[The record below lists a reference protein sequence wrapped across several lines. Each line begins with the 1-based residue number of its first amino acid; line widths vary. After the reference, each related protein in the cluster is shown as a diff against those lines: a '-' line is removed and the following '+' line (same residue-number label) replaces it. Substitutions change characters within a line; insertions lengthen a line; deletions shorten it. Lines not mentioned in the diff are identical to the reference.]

1 MPISQIPLRIAQIS
15 DIHFG
20 GGLSLPTETMD
31 RVAEDVRRMEPDVV
45 AVVGDLT
52 TTGYEWEYEEAAAW
66 LAGLE
71 FPQIVIPGNHDGRNV
86 GQVHF
91 RRFFGD
97 PFSRFRAAFDPER
110 AERLRAGGF
119 TIVALDSSE
128 PDLDEGRVGE
138 ERYSWIRDQLDEP
151 DDIKIVAVHH
161 HLISIP
167 GTGRERNIVHDAG
180 DLLLTLTRMDVDLIL
195 SGHKHVPFF
204 WGLNGMLLCNSG
216 TAGTRRVRG
225 RTPPSWNE
233 VHVDATTIK
242 VFLHYL
248 DGRRDLA
255 VIFSRKTR
263 ALTREA
269 FYVTEDFLRSNLGF
283 ATAGPDT

>member
-1 MPISQIPLRIAQIS
+1 MTISRIPLCIAQVS
-15 DIHFG
+15 DVHFG
-20 GGLSLPTETMD
+20 GALSLPAETME
-31 RVAEDVRRMEPDVV
+31 RVAEDIRRTGPDVV
-45 AVVGDLT
+45 VVAGDLT
-52 TTGYEWEYEEAAAW
+52 YTGYEWEYEEAAEW
-66 LAGLE
+66 LSTID

-86 GQVHF
+86 GRVHF
-91 RRFFGD
+91 RRLFGE
-97 PFSRFRAAFDPER
+97 PFSRFRAAFDEER
-110 AERLRAGGF
+110 SERLRASGF
-119 TIVALDSSE
+119 SIVALDSSE

-138 ERYSWIRDQLDEP
+138 ERYPWIRDGLSEP

-161 HLISIP
+161 HLISVP
-167 GTGRERNIVHDAG
+167 GTGRERNTLHDAG

-204 WGLNGMLLCNSG
+204 WGLNGMLLCSSG
-216 TAGTRRVRG
+216 TAGTRRLRAS
-225 RTPPSWNE
+225 TPPSWNE

-248 DGRRDLA
+248 DGTRELA

-269 FYVTEDFLRSNLGF
+269 FYVTDDFLRRNQVP
-283 ATAGPDT
+283 AV

>member
-1 MPISQIPLRIAQIS
+1 MTISRIPLRIAQVS
-15 DIHFG
+15 DVHFG
-20 GGLSLPTETMD
+20 GALSLPAETMA
-31 RVAEDVRRMEPDVV
+31 RVAEDIRGIDPDVV
-45 AVVGDLT
+45 VVAGDLT
-52 TTGYEWEYEEAAAW
+52 YTGYEWEYEEAAAW
-66 LAGLE
+66 LQTIE

-86 GQVHF
+86 GRVHF
-91 RRFFGD
+91 RRLFGE
-97 PFSRFRAAFDPER
+97 PFSHYRAAFDAER
-110 AERLRAGGF
+110 VERLRATGF
-119 TIVALDSSE
+119 SIVALDSSE

-138 ERYSWIRDQLDEP
+138 ERYPWIRDGLDEP

-161 HLISIP
+161 HLISVP

-204 WGLNGMLLCNSG
+204 WGLNGMLLCSSG
-216 TAGTRRVRG
+216 TAGTRRLRG

-248 DGRRDLA
+248 DGTRELA

-269 FYVTEDFLRSNLGF
+269 FYVTGEFLSRNQVLAF
-283 ATAGPDT
+283 

>member
-1 MPISQIPLRIAQIS
+1 MTISRIPLCIAQVS

-20 GGLSLPTETMD
+20 GALSLPGETME
-31 RVAEDVRRMEPDVV
+31 RVAEDIRRTNPDVV
-45 AVVGDLT
+45 VVAGDLT
-52 TTGYEWEYEEAAAW
+52 YTGYEWEYEEAAAW
-66 LAGLE
+66 LSAID

-86 GQVHF
+86 GRVHF
-91 RRFFGD
+91 RRLFGE
-97 PFSRFRAAFDPER
+97 PFSRFRAAFDEER
-110 AERLRAGGF
+110 AERLRASGF
-119 TIVALDSSE
+119 SIVALDSSE

-138 ERYSWIRDQLDEP
+138 ERYPWIRDGLSEP

-161 HLISIP
+161 HLISVP

-195 SGHKHVPFF
+195 CGHKHVPFF
-204 WGLNGMLLCNSG
+204 WGLNGMLLCSSG
-216 TAGTRRVRG
+216 TAGTRRLRG

-242 VFLHYL
+242 VFLRYV
-248 DGRRDLA
+248 DGRRELA

-263 ALTREA
+263 SITREA
-269 FYVTEDFLRSNLGF
+269 FYVTEDFLRRNQVLAF
-283 ATAGPDT
+283 

>member
-1 MPISQIPLRIAQIS
+1 MSISQIPLRIAQIS

-20 GGLSLPTETMD
+20 GSLSLPAETMA
-31 RVAEDVRRMEPDVV
+31 RVADDVRRVEPDILVV
-45 AVVGDLT
+45 AGDLT
-52 TTGYEWEYEEAAAW
+52 TTGYEWEYEEAAEW
-66 LAGLE
+66 LRAIE

-86 GQVHF
+86 GRVHF
-91 RRFFGD
+91 RHLFGD
-97 PFSRFRAAFDPER
+97 PFSRYRAAFNVER
-110 AERLRAGGF
+110 AERLRADGF

-138 ERYSWIRDQLDEP
+138 ERYPWIRDQLDEP

-204 WGLNGMLLCNSG
+204 WGLNGMLLCSSG
-216 TAGTRRVRG
+216 TAGTRRLRG

-248 DGRRDLA
+248 DGRRELA

-263 ALTREA
+263 AVTREA
-269 FYVTEDFLRSNLGF
+269 FYVTEDFLRQNQVLMS
-283 ATAGPDT
+283 

>member
-1 MPISQIPLRIAQIS
+1 VPISQIPLRIAQIS
-15 DIHFG
+15 DVHFG
-20 GGLSLPTETMD
+20 GSLSLPADTMEA
-31 RVAEDVRRMEPDVV
+31 VAEGIRAVEPDVV
-45 AVVGDLT
+45 VVAGDLT
-52 TTGYEWEYEEAAAW
+52 TTGYEWEYDEAAAW
-66 LAGLE
+66 LATID
-71 FPQIVIPGNHDGRNV
+71 FPQVVIPGNHDGRNV
-86 GQVHF
+86 GRVHF
-91 RRFFGD
+91 RSRFGD
-97 PFSRFRAAFDPER
+97 PYSRYRAAFEPER
-110 AERLRAGGF
+110 AERLRATGF

-138 ERYSWIRDQLDEP
+138 EREQLDEP

-167 GTGRERNIVHDAG
+167 GTGRERNIVHDSG

-204 WGLNGMLLCNSG
+204 WGLNGMLLCSSG
-216 TAGTRRVRG
+216 TAGTRRLRG

-233 VHVDATTIK
+233 VRVDATTIK

-248 DGRRDLA
+248 DGRRELA

-269 FYVTEDFLRSNLGF
+269 FYVTEDFLKANQVL
-283 ATAGPDT
+283 AV

>member
-1 MPISQIPLRIAQIS
+1 MTTISRIPLCIAQIS
-15 DIHFG
+15 DVHFG
-20 GGLSLPTETMD
+20 GALSLPADTME
-31 RVAEDVRRMEPDVV
+31 RVAEDVRRTNPDVV
-45 AVVGDLT
+45 VVAGDLT
-52 TTGYEWEYEEAAAW
+52 YTGYEWEYEEAAAW
-66 LAGLE
+66 LRTIE

-86 GQVHF
+86 GRVHF
-91 RRFFGD
+91 RRLFGE
-97 PFSRFRAAFDPER
+97 PFSRFRAAFDEER
-110 AERLRAGGF
+110 CERLRASGF
-119 TIVALDSSE
+119 SIVALDSSE

-138 ERYSWIRDQLDEP
+138 ERYPWIRDGLSEP

-161 HLISIP
+161 HLISVP
-167 GTGRERNIVHDAG
+167 GTGRERNTLHDAG

-204 WGLNGMLLCNSG
+204 WGLNGMLLCSSG
-216 TAGTRRVRG
+216 TAGTRRLRAS
-225 RTPPSWNE
+225 TPPSWNE

-248 DGRRDLA
+248 DGTRELA

-269 FYVTEDFLRSNLGF
+269 FYVTDDFLRKNQVP
-283 ATAGPDT
+283 AV

>member
-1 MPISQIPLRIAQIS
+1 MTISRIPLRIAQVS
-15 DIHFG
+15 DVHFG
-20 GGLSLPTETMD
+20 GALSLPAETME
-31 RVAEDVRRMEPDVV
+31 RVAEDIRRTTPDVV
-45 AVVGDLT
+45 VVAGDLT
-52 TTGYEWEYEEAAAW
+52 YTGYEWEYEEAAAW
-66 LAGLE
+66 LSTIDV
-71 FPQIVIPGNHDGRNV
+71 PQIVIPGNHDGRNV
-86 GQVHF
+86 GRVHF
-91 RRFFGD
+91 RRLFGE
-97 PFSRFRAAFDPER
+97 PFSRFRAEFDAER
-110 AERLRAGGF
+110 AERLRASGF
-119 TIVALDSSE
+119 SIVALDSSE

-138 ERYSWIRDQLDEP
+138 ERYPWIRDGLAEP

-161 HLISIP
+161 HLISVP

-204 WGLNGMLLCNSG
+204 WGLNGMLLCSSG
-216 TAGTRRVRG
+216 TAGTRRLRG

-248 DGRRDLA
+248 DGTRELA

-269 FYVTEDFLRSNLGF
+269 FYVTEDFLRRNQVS
-283 ATAGPDT
+283 AV

>member
-1 MPISQIPLRIAQIS
+1 MTISRIPLRIAQVS
-15 DIHFG
+15 DVHFG
-20 GGLSLPTETMD
+20 GALSLPAETMA
-31 RVAEDVRRMEPDVV
+31 RVAEDIRGIDPDVV
-45 AVVGDLT
+45 VVAGDLT
-52 TTGYEWEYEEAAAW
+52 YTGYEWEYEEAAAW
-66 LAGLE
+66 LQTIE

-86 GQVHF
+86 GRVHF
-91 RRFFGD
+91 RRLFGE
-97 PFSRFRAAFDPER
+97 PFSHYRAAFDAER
-110 AERLRAGGF
+110 VERLRATGF
-119 TIVALDSSE
+119 SIVALDSSE

-138 ERYSWIRDQLDEP
+138 ERYPWIRDGLDEP

-161 HLISIP
+161 HLISVP

-204 WGLNGMLLCNSG
+204 WGLNGMLLCSSG
-216 TAGTRRVRG
+216 TAGTRRLRG

-248 DGRRDLA
+248 DGTRELA

-269 FYVTEDFLRSNLGF
+269 FYVTDDFLSRNQVLAF
-283 ATAGPDT
+283 